1 MDLVILVPNGLGAI
15 LGFIQ
20 VFLCMVAP
28 RKEILASGEIEVNDV
43 ERSVEEL
50 ADVDVGTADT
60 DIEANDV
67 EETPSSTTK
76 QSKA

>member
-28 RKEILASGEIEVNDV
+28 RKEMLASGVIEVNDV

-50 ADVDVGTADT
+50 ADVDVGTATT
-60 DIEANDV
+60 DVEATDV
-67 EETPSSTTK
+67 EETPSSTTEL
-76 QSKA
+76 SKA